1 MHRSD
6 VFKLRFLHQSL
17 SFLVEMSQDSNESLS
32 TITLEDCAPG
42 IIRAGTHLS
51 IWSGTAVL
59 ERWGSDLCKQM
70 YIGVSSLL
78 Q

>member
-32 TITLEDCAPG
+32 TITKDRTPG
-42 IIRAGTHLS
+42 IIHAGTLLS

-59 ERWGSDLCKQM
+59 ERRGSDLCKQM

>member
-32 TITLEDCAPG
+32 TITKDCAPG